1 MIYQNTLHYRIV
13 EEFGGGCTRVVYKAV
28 LCKAKDARL
37 HRFVARKSLPEELS
51 KEPRARFQRE
61 TLATSA
67 RNHPNMNP
75 GRGGGAWV

>member
-1 MIYQNTLHYRIV
+1 MIYQTTLHYRIV
-13 EEFGGGCTRVVYKAV
+13 EKLCGGCTGV
-28 LCKAKDARL
+28 LRKAKDSRL
-37 HRFVARKSLPEELS
+37 HRFVALKSLPEELS